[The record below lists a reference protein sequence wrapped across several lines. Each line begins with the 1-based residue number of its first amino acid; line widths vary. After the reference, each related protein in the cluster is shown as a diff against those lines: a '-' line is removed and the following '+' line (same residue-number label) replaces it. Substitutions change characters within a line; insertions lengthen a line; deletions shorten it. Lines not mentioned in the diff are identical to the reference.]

1 MKRIKSVFSFALVML
16 ILLPVYVNASGS
28 FKYEDAVIY
37 AEQYINKGNY
47 KTTHDKYIKK
57 TNIPHFIEKNEY
69 EKTIG
74 QNNRSY
80 LFDGVEF
87 WTSTGNDS
95 KHFIVNHKGE
105 TKEMNNNSKHNIK
118 DTEYVNEDVKVRGNG
133 TYHNP
138 WTFDPMYEVTV
149 TTDEKY
155 GHIIDGTEFI
165 STKTVYVSRGEEVI
179 MQVEKKAGT
188 GYKYITNSCGATYSN
203 GYLKISNV
211 KRNISCNV
219 IFGIGKFKVTLNGA
233 NPNIIVSSFKDNF
246 YLYNDSLNSRT
257 IITKIT
263 PPQRTGYIFKGYKY
277 NDIVV
282 VNPDGTLNRQATN
295 EIYEDIELDPLYDI
309 SAPADVIV
317 SGGETKIYNSSDTT
331 LTCSTTTKYDDN
343 TKLYYSFGYSTS
355 DGVAPSTTSWTT
367 PGLSN
372 KLEINKSLY
381 FGSRYYSCKIYAH
394 DSETLENSLTTTS
407 PTSSNALVKFI
418 NAKITFDANG
428 GTISGP
434 SNRYTRHGKT
444 VLFSGENIIETAA
457 DALPSAKKTG
467 YVFTGWYNKA
477 DGGKLVLKTD
487 CSLSGTAVSE
497 ITDTS
502 EYILTE
508 NKTLYAHYKTNN
520 YSLSYNLSSGTYGTY
535 HPTSVAYDEEF
546 TVSNPTK
553 SATATFKIGSG
564 ITCKDGSK
572 SCSDGYKK
580 VTNYTFDGWNITN
593 MDNVMHY
600 YGIKSTS
607 KNTLSGIKDTKFKN
621 LRSTSGTVSFDAGW
635 TGNTL
640 TLPTISKSGYECV
653 WTSSGLSDR
662 PGTNGKWTPS
672 TATERTFTAKC
683 TQNKIYISFNC
694 DGYGKAP
701 SPIEVEYNKKVS
713 GFPTAQCSGSKSG
726 YVQYGWHESNS
737 TSIWVPSN
745 TNGWPYN
752 RAKSITLYPN
762 WSENMELCYGLN
774 GLKTAVYWDSK
785 DTTGFGDIRP
795 GEGKVQSI
803 HYIGEINE
811 FAEVLIILQDY
822 CTGLHAHYK
831 TAGKGYAALRGC
843 NPEDVTKPETGFELF
858 TGISEPAYIGYIN
871 KACIRKSSDA
881 TAAWKTNCKNSSHK
895 DYCNPY

>member
-1 MKRIKSVFSFALVML
+1 MKRIKSIFSFALVML

-165 STKTVYVSRGEEVI
+165 NTKTVYVSRGEEVI

-219 IFGIGKFKVTLNGA
+219 IFGIGKFKVTLKGA

-263 PPQRTGYIFKGYKY
+263 PPQRAGYVFKGYKY

-282 VNPDGTLNRQATN
+282 VNPDGTLNRQAAN

-309 SAPADVIV
+309 SAPSNVTILRGAR
-317 SGGETKIYNSSDTT
+317 KIYNSSDTT
-331 LTCSTTTKYDDN
+331 LTCSTTSEYDDN

-355 DGVAPSTTSWTT
+355 EGETPGITSWTT

-372 KLEINKSLY
+372 KLVINKSLY
-381 FGSRYYSCKIYAH
+381 FGTRYYSCKIYAH

-407 PTSSNALVKFI
+407 PITSSAFVKYI

-434 SNRYTRHGKT
+434 STRFTRYDKK
-444 VLFSGENIIETAA
+444 VLFSKETIVDTAT
-457 DALPSAKKTG
+457 DSLPSASKTG
-467 YVFTGWYNKA
+467 HKFIGWYNKA

-502 EYILTE
+502 KYILTE
-508 NKTLYAHYKTNN
+508 NKTLYAHYTPNEYTITYKANGGSGEPSPTT
-520 YSLSYNLSSGTYGTY
+520 YTYATSGTTNLSSKKPIRSGYTFLGWAL
-535 HPTSVAYDEEF
+535 TS
-546 TVSNPTK
+546 
-553 SATATFKIGSG
+553 TAT
-564 ITCKDGSK
+564 SK
-572 SCSDGYKK
+572 QYDAGQAWALSNASNYTLYAVWKASCSL
-580 VTNYTFDGWNITN
+580 TNYTG
-593 MDNVMHY
+593 
-600 YGIKSTS
+600 
-607 KNTLSGIKDTKFKN
+607 
-621 LRSTSGTVSFDAGW
+621 
-635 TGNTL
+635 
-640 TLPTISKSGYECV
+640 C
-653 WTSSGLSDR
+653 
-662 PGTNGKWTPS
+662 
-672 TATERTFTAKC
+672 
-683 TQNKIYISFNC
+683 
-694 DGYGKAP
+694 
-701 SPIEVEYNKKVS
+701 KKV
-713 GFPTAQCSGSKSG
+713 
-726 YVQYGWHESNS
+726 
-737 TSIWVPSN
+737 
-745 TNGWPYN
+745 
-752 RAKSITLYPN
+752 
-762 WSENMELCYGLN
+762 ELCYN
-774 GLKTAVYWDSK
+774 GTNQITAIYSTNNKNTWLQGSVKAAGSK
-785 DTTGFGDIRP
+785 ASKAIYIIGYDTVSGVSNKMAHVVVELPAF
-795 GEGKVQSI
+795 
-803 HYIGEINE
+803 
-811 FAEVLIILQDY
+811 
-822 CTGLHAHYK
+822 CTGLQAYYK
-831 TAGKGYAALRGC
+831 TAGVSYTSLSGC
-843 NPEDVTKPETGFELF
+843 NYSDVDSNMGLSNGFKLLSTSKPIYEGWINSLC
-858 TGISEPAYIGYIN
+858 ISENAT
-871 KACIRKSSDA
+871 SD
-881 TAAWKTNCKNSSHK
+881 WHTNCKKPGHADFCTSV
-895 DYCNPY
+895 